1 MHSSVKGGVKFNEWE
16 LQKLLEAMWQSYMMH
31 LQDKQCTKTYQ
42 NQQIISSQILWSPKK
57 CAEKTESLIKEYQ
70 RFVTHVST
78 LKKNQQPD
86 SKNSS
91 FIVLNKMI
99 HDPII
104 SAKFFKMVSHKLNA
118 FLQGFQTDSPI
129 IPFFGDVLGGI
140 VNDLLERIFL
150 KDVLLKVT
158 NLHQS
163 SCF

>member
-1 MHSSVKGGVKFNEWE
+1 M
-16 LQKLLEAMWQSYMMH
+16 
-31 LQDKQCTKTYQ
+31 
-42 NQQIISSQILWSPKK
+42 
-57 CAEKTESLIKEYQ
+57 
-70 RFVTHVST
+70 THAST

-104 SAKFFKMVSHKLNA
+104 SAKFFKRVSHKLNA
-118 FLQGFQTDSPI
+118 FLRGFQTDSPI
-129 IPFFGDVLGGI
+129 IPFFGDVLDGI

>member
-1 MHSSVKGGVKFNEWE
+1 MNGNCKNCLKPCGNHTWCTCKTSNVRKHIRINRLYPVKFCGHCWCEDE
-16 LQKLLEAMWQSYMMH
+16 
-31 LQDKQCTKTYQ
+31 
-42 NQQIISSQILWSPKK
+42 K

-70 RFVTHVST
+70 RFVTHAST

-104 SAKFFKMVSHKLNA
+104 SAKFFKRVSHKLNA
-118 FLQGFQTDSPI
+118 FLRGFQTDNPI
-129 IPFFGDVLGGI
+129 IPFFGDVLDGI
-140 VNDLLERIFL
+140 ANDLLERIFL

>member
-1 MHSSVKGGVKFNEWE
+1 
-16 LQKLLEAMWQSYMMH
+16 
-31 LQDKQCTKTYQ
+31 
-42 NQQIISSQILWSPKK
+42 
-57 CAEKTESLIKEYQ
+57 
-70 RFVTHVST
+70 
-78 LKKNQQPD
+78 
-86 SKNSS
+86 
-91 FIVLNKMI
+91 MI